1 VLTLVVVLTGGLAAG
16 SSSASPG
23 KHHSPGIPASAR
35 AALRSAAIGIAT
47 RHGDS
52 HPYDIEAVRTTHRK
66 AERLLCGDCE
76 FLLVPPSAPVYVV
89 AMRGHFNCN
98 LCSHPRGRHFSP
110 AGVITL
116 QFLNPSDLRN
126 VAFGYGG
133 PYPHLRTAGTRVR
146 L

>member
-1 VLTLVVVLTGGLAAG
+1 MLPVVVVLIGLVAAG

-23 KHHSPGIPASAR
+23 KHRSPGIPASAR
-35 AALRSAAIGIAT
+35 AALRSAAIGIAI

-52 HPYDIEAVRTTHRK
+52 HPYDIEALRTTHRK

-76 FLLVPPSAPVYVV
+76 FLLVPASAPVYVV

-98 LCSHPRGRHFSP
+98 ACSHPRGRGFTP
-110 AGVITL
+110 ARVITL
-116 QFLNPSDLRN
+116 QFLDPRDLRN

-133 PYPHLRTAGTRVR
+133 PYPRLKTVGTPVR